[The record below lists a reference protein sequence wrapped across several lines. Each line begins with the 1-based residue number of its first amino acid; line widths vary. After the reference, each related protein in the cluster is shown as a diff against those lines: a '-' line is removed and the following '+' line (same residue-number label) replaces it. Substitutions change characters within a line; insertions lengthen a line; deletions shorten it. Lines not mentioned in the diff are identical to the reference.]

1 MEVSPHTAQ
10 ALPTPP
16 LSGRRGFDT
25 ERCWWFIFRHSS
37 NGENFAAIRVA
48 CQSMAYHSAAW
59 LETAPT
65 VLPSSSACLMCRFAS
80 FSRVKHLREVGPLS
94 HPVMWSKQLT
104 QPVSAPL
111 QSSLRFLPD
120 LLSAPPS
127 VHLAMYVPPV
137 TGGRYGFILFRW
149 NDSIG

>member
-1 MEVSPHTAQ
+1 M
-10 ALPTPP
+10 
-16 LSGRRGFDT
+16 
-25 ERCWWFIFRHSS
+25 
-37 NGENFAAIRVA
+37 A
-48 CQSMAYHSAAW
+48 CQSMAYHSAAS

-94 HPVMWSKQLT
+94 RPVMWSMQLT

-111 QSSLRFLPD
+111 QSSLCFLPD

-127 VHLAMYVPPV
+127 VHLAMYFPSCYGGAVWIYPVP
-137 TGGRYGFILFRW
+137 LE
-149 NDSIG
+149 